1 MWPALTILACVALVA
16 LHFWWRRR
24 LDLDREAAARNL
36 EAIKQQQ
43 QQTALEQQTQQ
54 GAIFNSM
61 QEGLLLLDKVG
72 RIQMANR
79 AFAELFD
86 GTDDVRGKLLL
97 EAVRWHEA
105 AELAERLGPEQ
116 SWITCELRFPGPS
129 ELWFQVSAA
138 AIKNQEGGRLGT
150 LLVFHDLTRLKQL
163 ERTREE
169 FIANVSHE
177 LRTPLSHIKGYTET
191 LLGGAKDDPEV
202 ATRFLHTIARN
213 AERLQLLIED
223 LLTIS
228 ELESGR
234 VTLKLQ
240 PLPLQSVV
248 GKVFDDFKTRAEAK
262 TVTLTNSTSGVKVNA
277 DAIRLEQV
285 LSNLVDNAIKYG
297 RTGGNVTIGA
307 RSADDGKVEVF
318 VRDDGPG
325 LPADSLERVFER
337 FYRVDKGRSREQG
350 GTGLGL
356 AIVKHIVQS
365 HGGTVWAKSE
375 AGRGATFYFTL
386 PVAS

>member
-1 MWPALTILACVALVA
+1 MWPALTILAGVALVA
-16 LHFWWRRR
+16 LHFWWRHRFRR
-24 LDLDREAAARNL
+24 AEESAARDL

-43 QQTALEQQTQQ
+43 QHSAREQQTQQ
-54 GAIFNSM
+54 DAIFNSM
-61 QEGLLLLDKVG
+61 QEGLLLLDQSG

-79 AFAELFD
+79 AFAELF
-86 GTDDVRGKLLL
+86 
-97 EAVRWHEA
+97 A
-105 AELAERLGPEQ
+105 AADLGPERP
-116 SWITCELRFPGPS
+116 WITRELRFPGPS
-129 ELWFQVSAA
+129 ELWLQVSAA
-138 AIKNQEGGRLGT
+138 VILSPEGRRQGT

-191 LLGGAKDDPEV
+191 LLGGAKDDPDV
-202 ATRFLHTIARN
+202 ATRFLQTIARN

-234 VTLKLQ
+234 VTFNLQ
-240 PLPLQSVV
+240 PLSLHSVV
-248 GKVFDDFKTRAEAK
+248 EKVFDDFKTRAEAK
-262 TVTLTNSTSGVKVNA
+262 TVTLTDKTSGVKASA
-277 DAIRLEQV
+277 DTVRLEQV

-297 RTGGNVTIGA
+297 RNGGRVTVGA
-307 RSADDGKVEVF
+307 RSAGDGKVEVC
-318 VRDDGPG
+318 VQDDGPG

-365 HGGTVWAKSE
+365 HGGAVWAKSE

-386 PVAS
+386 PVAG

>member
-1 MWPALTILACVALVA
+1 MWPALTILAGVALVA
-16 LHFWWRRR
+16 LHFWWRHRFRR
-24 LDLDREAAARNL
+24 AEESAARDR

-43 QQTALEQQTQQ
+43 QQSALEQQTQQ
-54 GAIFNSM
+54 DAIFNSM
-61 QEGLLLLDKVG
+61 QEGLLLLDKHG

-86 GTDDVRGKLLL
+86 SADDVRGKLLL

-105 AELAERLGPEQ
+105 AELVGRLGPEQ
-116 SWITCELRFPGPS
+116 PWIIRELRFPGPS
-129 ELWFQVSAA
+129 ELWLQVSAA
-138 AIKNQEGGRLGT
+138 VILSPEGRRQGT
-150 LLVFHDLTRLKQL
+150 LLVFHDLTRVKQL

-169 FIANVSHE
+169 FVANVSHE

-191 LLGGAKDDPEV
+191 LLGGAKDDPDV
-202 ATRFLHTIARN
+202 ATRFLQTIARN

-234 VTLKLQ
+234 VTFNLQ
-240 PLPLQSVV
+240 PLSLHSVV
-248 GKVFDDFKTRAEAK
+248 EKVFDDFKTRAEAK
-262 TVTLTNSTSGVKVNA
+262 TVTLTDKTSGVKASA
-277 DAIRLEQV
+277 DTVRLEQV

-297 RTGGNVTIGA
+297 RNGGRVTVGA
-307 RSADDGKVEVF
+307 RSAGDGKVEVC
-318 VRDDGPG
+318 VQDDGPG

-350 GTGLGL
+350 GTDLGL

-365 HGGTVWAKSE
+365 HGGAVWAKSE

-386 PVAS
+386 PVAG

>member
-1 MWPALTILACVALVA
+1 MWPALTILAGVAVAA
-16 LHFWWRRR
+16 LHFWWRRKFHR
-24 LDLDREAAARNL
+24 ARESAARDRA
-36 EAIKQQQ
+36 AIQQQ
-43 QQTALEQQTQQ
+43 QQQSAREQQTQQ
-54 GAIFNSM
+54 DAIFNSM
-61 QEGLLLLDKVG
+61 QEGLLLLDQTG

-79 AFAELFD
+79 AFGDLFD
-86 GTDDVRGKLLL
+86 GAADVRGKLLL

-105 AELAERLGPEQ
+105 AELVGRLGPEQ
-116 SWITCELRFPGPS
+116 PWITRELRFPGPN
-129 ELWFQVSAA
+129 ELWLQVSAA
-138 AIKNQEGGRLGT
+138 VILDPEGRRQGT

-202 ATRFLHTIARN
+202 AMRFLQTIARN

-240 PLPLQSVV
+240 PLPLPSVV
-248 GKVFDDFKTRAEAK
+248 GKVFDDFKARAAAR
-262 TVTLTNSTSGVKVNA
+262 TITLANETSGVNVSA
-277 DAIRLEQV
+277 DAVRLEQV

-297 RTGGNVTIGA
+297 RTGGRVTIGA
-307 RSADDGKVEVF
+307 LTPDDGKVEIF

-365 HGGTVWAKSE
+365 HGGAVWAKSQT
-375 AGRGATFYFTL
+375 GHGTTFYFTL
-386 PVAS
+386 PVAA